1 MLGGYGDRYSGD
13 LFLAFSTA
21 NRGMASQHEGSGAPL
36 AHTAEWIAHPYLDA
50 FFQAA
55 AEAIAE
61 AILNAMLQS
70 ETMSGRDGV
79 TAYALDGELLVRV
92 LDRFGRRRYRPAG

>member
-1 MLGGYGDRYSGD
+1 MV
-13 LFLAFSTA
+13 
-21 NRGMASQHEGSGAPL
+21 SQHEGSAAPL
-36 AHTAEWIAHPYLDA
+36 VNAAVWIGHPYMDG

-55 AEAIAE
+55 AEATAE
-61 AILNAMLQS
+61 AILNALLQA

-92 LDRFGRRRYRPAG
+92 LDRYGRRTFRPR